1 MPRPKLYADTQQ
13 RNRVWARA
21 RYLSTH
27 PEAME
32 TRVQSQADAQHVVAL
47 LAKYGIAAIAEARK
61 DADGAAVWVVRKERK
76 ESE

>member
-21 RYLSTH
+21 QYLRTH

-32 TRVQSQADAQHVVAL
+32 TRVQSQDDAQHVVVL
-47 LAKYGIAAIAEARK
+47 LARYDIAASVEARE
-61 DADGAAVWVVRKERK
+61 DADGAAVWFVRKERK